1 MRGILQA
8 VAVAATVL
16 AAAVAPGEPAAAA
29 GRLEAVQQ
37 RGEVRVCIWPD
48 YYSISYRN
56 PRTGELEGIDID
68 MARALGD
75 DLGVAVRF
83 VDSSFA
89 DLVANLTNDACD
101 IAMHAIG
108 VRPDRAEHM
117 DFTQPHLVSGIYAV
131 VMRQHPSIKAWADID
146 RAGHVVVVQRGTYME
161 PVMRDSLAAAELL
174 VVDTFKAREQEVQA
188 GRADVF
194 MTDFPY
200 GRRMA
205 MLTDWASLL
214 EPPQPVAPTPYAY
227 AVPKGDTAW
236 LARVEAFVTAAKQ
249 DGRLR
254 EAAQKNGL
262 LPILAEDAR

>member
-1 MRGILQA
+1 MQA

-16 AAAVAPGEPAAAA
+16 TAVVAPGEPAAA

-68 MARALGD
+68 MARALAD
-75 DLGVAVRF
+75 DLGVAVQF

-89 DLVANLTNDACD
+89 DLVANLSNDACD

-131 VMRQHPSIKAWADID
+131 VMRQHPTIKTWADID
-146 RAGHVVVVQRGTYME
+146 RPGHVVVVQRGTYME
-161 PVMRDSLAAAELL
+161 PVMRDTLTAAELL

-227 AVPKGDTAW
+227 AVPKGDAAW
-236 LARVEAFVTAAKQ
+236 HARMEAFVAAAKQ

-254 EAAQKNGL
+254 EAARRNGL